1 MTHFLRAPLNSE
13 HASLNAM
20 KIGTVGLFA
29 FFAGLRQ
36 WRRVDGLLEGGAEA
50 SSFGFGKIWMARFR
64 SLMLLVA
71 LTAFLSATDA
81 NAIVSVGNKSGGSL
95 GRNTPLAAG
104 CALAC
109 ANGYLYIDNN
119 VTLTADTTLN
129 CNLIVAGGVISLN
142 AHKLIVNGS
151 ISGDPNMQIIDVG
164 ITSSTAQQVTITG
177 GTVLYGAWFTG
188 PYGKSGVDYS
198 PGLQQAYNFVCRI
211 NGYTSIRST
220 PGPRVLDVQSTGDR
234 AVSPGI
240 FLNE

>member
-81 NAIVSVGNKSGGSL
+81 NAIVSVGNKSGVSL
-95 GRNTPLAAG
+95 GRNTLAAG
-104 CALAC
+104 CALAG

-220 PGPRVLDVQSTGDR
+220 PGPRVLDVQSTQKKVG
-234 AVSPGI
+234 
-240 FLNE
+240 